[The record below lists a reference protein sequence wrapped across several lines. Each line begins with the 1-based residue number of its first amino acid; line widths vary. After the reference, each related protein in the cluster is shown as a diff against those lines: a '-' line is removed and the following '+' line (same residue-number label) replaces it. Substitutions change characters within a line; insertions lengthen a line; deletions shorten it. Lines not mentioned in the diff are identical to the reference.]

1 MPFYRFCIY
10 FSKNK
15 IRPTVNG
22 KPYSFISYVPT
33 YHTAHRTIARC
44 NDDDGGDAEPYFS
57 FVIIFTLQSYNN
69 N

>member
-1 MPFYRFCIY
+1 M
-10 FSKNK
+10 
-15 IRPTVNG
+15 V

-44 NDDDGGDAEPYFS
+44 NDDDGGDAEPYGS
-57 FVIIFTLQSYNN
+57 FFFVAAFQNYNN